1 MIKGLRHKG
10 VSKPLIYADEVA
22 GTGWYLAAGIYI
34 FEVTCG
40 GVVQNNLTYFTSPG
54 FPELWGGQKECAI
67 TIEKTHAGI
76 TQLKIDFVHFTIG
89 QPNRTTGEC
98 DEDAMF
104 LGEGENRF
112 VICGQ
117 NHGQHLYYTFPSNS
131 ESREEEELG
140 GARGLR
146 LVIRSRGEG
155 PRLWLLRL
163 ALLPLAHAAPHG
175 CLQYHTAVNGTIK
188 TFNYASNG
196 RHLSRQRYRVCV
208 RRGAGACA
216 VRYWPCGPRAFRI
229 ADPGLSYTDMMQ
241 QVQLMPAVA
250 DDDMLEEGSGRDPNM
265 APVVESSGP
274 SPGLWDRVRSLI

>member
-1 MIKGLRHKG
+1 
-10 VSKPLIYADEVA
+10 
-22 GTGWYLAAGIYI
+22 
-34 FEVTCG
+34 EVTCG

-117 NHGQHLYYTFPSNS
+117 NHGQH
-131 ESREEEELG
+131 
-140 GARGLR
+140 
-146 LVIRSRGEG
+146 
-155 PRLWLLRL
+155 
-163 ALLPLAHAAPHG
+163 
-175 CLQYHTAVNGTIK
+175 CTIK

-229 ADPGLSYTDMMQ
+229 ADPGLSYTADMMQ

-250 DDDMLEEGSGRDPNM
+250 DDEILEEGSGRDPNM
-265 APVVESSGP
+265 APVVESSAP